1 MLKKIFFFLVCING
15 LLTESIYCQD
25 FKQKNFLA
33 DSLFAVGKYSEAE
46 AVYAQILGEGV
57 FSEQNVLKQAFIAS
71 QQKNYVA
78 YLHYLNLLL
87 QNEPKLSTAQKIY
100 NIATAYELEGYEV
113 SDSKW
118 ILLLYYAY
126 HRWIILGLCLLFLLW
141 SISFLRRKYTTWGAF
156 QRNGIILLLGLAFS
170 IFFVNFIPNI
180 NEAIVAY
187 NHTYLMKSPSA
198 ASEKVVVLSK
208 GQKLNVIGEKD
219 VWLEV
224 IWGKEKAFVRK
235 TQVYF
240 HPLF

>member
-1 MLKKIFFFLVCING
+1 MLKKIFFFLICFGTIVSEN
-15 LLTESIYCQD
+15 IYCQD
-25 FKQKNFLA
+25 FNRKNLLA

-46 AVYAQILGEGV
+46 AIYGQILGDGI

-71 QQKNYVA
+71 QHKNYVA

-87 QNEPKLSTAQKIY
+87 QYEPKLSTAQKIY

-113 SDSKW
+113 SDKKW

-126 HRWIILGLCLLFLLW
+126 HKWIILSLCLLFLLW
-141 SISFLRRKYTTWGAF
+141 AISFLRKKYTTWGTL
-156 QRNGIILLLGLAFS
+156 QRNGSILLLGLAFS
-170 IFFVNFIPNI
+170 IFFINFIPNI

-219 VWLEV
+219 IWLEV
-224 IWGKEKAFVRK
+224 VWEKEKAFVRK